1 MRKRIAIPVIIL
13 LTISVIV
20 ASQYPKLSIAT
31 GYGAK
36 CLASGIFVAERDP
49 LSVKALD
56 LDYSI
61 VKYTKSTIDY
71 QKQSVTTSFLGLSKQ
86 TAVYREG
93 FGCCLTGDLK
103 PEDLQK
109 NSFSLPKAES
119 GSWRQPWPDG
129 DFLKDT
135 IFSEIDKVK
144 LESSIINAFD
154 IPGDMSKRTAA
165 VLVIYKGEIVGEKY
179 WSEKEITA
187 ETKLWGWSMNKSII
201 NAMTGVLVKQG
212 KLDINALAPVPEW
225 LNDKRREITI
235 NNLMQMSSGL
245 KWEENYGDV
254 SDATVMLYREPDT
267 YKKAI
272 SVPFG
277 KTPGSEWKY
286 SSGTSNI
293 LSGIVR
299 LVIGDDQQYHLFP
312 YQEIFRKVG
321 MNSIVFETDA
331 AGNFVGSSYS
341 YATARDWARFGL
353 LYYYDGVWKGDTILP
368 KGWVDYTR
376 TVAKASGGKYGAQFW
391 LNQSSELPDAP
402 KDMFSCQGHRGQRVF
417 IIPSRNLVVVRLGF
431 SEKSFDHNRLI
442 KDILM
447 AIKQ

>member
-1 MRKRIAIPVIIL
+1 MRKRIIIPVIIL
-13 LTISVIV
+13 LTLTVIV

-36 CLASGIFVAERDP
+36 CLASGVFVAGRDP
-49 LSVKALD
+49 QSVKELD
-56 LDYSI
+56 LNYSI

-71 QKQSVTTSFLGLSKQ
+71 QKQSVTTSFFGLSEQ
-86 TAVYREG
+86 TAVYRKG

-103 PEDLQK
+103 ADDLQK
-109 NSFSLPKAES
+109 NNLSLPETLPR
-119 GSWRQPWPDG
+119 SWRQPWPNG
-129 DFLKDT
+129 DLVKDT
-135 IFSEIDKVK
+135 IFPEIDKTE
-144 LESSIINAFD
+144 LESAINNTFD
-154 IPGDMSKRTAA
+154 ISGDIIKGTAA

-201 NAMTGVLVKQG
+201 NAMIGVLVKQG
-212 KLDINALAPVPEW
+212 KLDIEALAPVPEW
-225 LNDKRREITI
+225 LNDKRRDITI

-254 SDATVMLYREPDT
+254 SDATIMLYREPDT

-277 KTPGSEWKY
+277 KTPGAEWKY

-299 LVIGDDQQYHLFP
+299 SVIGEDQQYHLFP
-312 YQEIFRKVG
+312 YREIFHKIG
-321 MNSIVFETDA
+321 MNSIIFETDA

-353 LYYYDGVWKGDTILP
+353 LYYYDGIWKGDTILP

-376 TVAKASGGKYGAQFW
+376 TAAKASDSQYGAQFW

-417 IIPSRNLVVVRLGF
+417 IIPSRNLVIVRLGF
-431 SEKSFDHNRLI
+431 SEKSFDHNKFL